1 MFGFHRRFVRRWEW
15 DTFIP
20 KLGHFPQI
28 SQTAATMTRSS
39 REFLLMDEV

>member
-1 MFGFHRRFVRRWEW
+1 MFGFQRRFVRRWEW

-28 SQTAATMTRSS
+28 SHTAATTTRSL
-39 REFLLMDEV
+39 REFIQLDEG